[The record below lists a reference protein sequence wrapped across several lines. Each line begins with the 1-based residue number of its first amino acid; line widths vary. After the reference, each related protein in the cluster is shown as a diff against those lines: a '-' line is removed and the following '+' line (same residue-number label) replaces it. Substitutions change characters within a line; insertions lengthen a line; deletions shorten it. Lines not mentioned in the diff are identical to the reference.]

1 MARATELTE
10 LGAPVIHSW
19 WQELE
24 PKGHSIYVEVDDPD
38 EPEGSG
44 KAIAKTLTPST
55 IHTSFAELK
64 DSLLC
69 CADTMTEDGYGY
81 GCAADADLILQQATF
96 GEIVYG

>member
-1 MARATELTE
+1 MARAIELTE
-10 LGAPVIHSW
+10 LGAPIIHSW

-24 PKGHSIYVEVDDPD
+24 AKGHSIYVEIDDP
-38 EPEGSG
+38 EEEEGV
-44 KAIAKTLTPST
+44 IAKTLTPAT

-69 CADTMTEDGYGY
+69 CAETMTEDGYGY
-81 GCAADADLILQQATF
+81 GCAADADLILQHATL